1 MATPILSDIKVLD
14 NILALNLNVNLWSAR
29 KKMVLEDF
37 GGAELP
43 PEDLASLGSKR
54 IADPNSLKI
63 FSTLKARAFS
73 FLDRHGIRFMSG
85 WAIPEDKAG
94 DIIKELICIRDDFL
108 KEKELF
114 LADYDQSIENWINR
128 HTKWGNIIRESTV
141 GSDYVRSRIG
151 FSWQLY
157 RVSPLMD
164 HAAPEA
170 VAESG
175 LNEEVENLAG
185 TLFDEIARSAD
196 ETWNRVYAGKTEVTH
211 KALSPLRTLQQKL
224 SCLTFINPHVSPVVD
239 IIQMAFNRIP
249 KKGNIT
255 GADLVMLQGL
265 VCLLRDP
272 DALITHA
279 EKLIEGYGPASVLDA
294 ITAPIVQ
301 ALPIPEL
308 PKVLP
313 VTHANLP
320 NVGLW

>member
-63 FSTLKARAFS
+63 FSRLKARAFS

-224 SCLTFINPHVSPVVD
+224 SGLTFINPHVSPVVD